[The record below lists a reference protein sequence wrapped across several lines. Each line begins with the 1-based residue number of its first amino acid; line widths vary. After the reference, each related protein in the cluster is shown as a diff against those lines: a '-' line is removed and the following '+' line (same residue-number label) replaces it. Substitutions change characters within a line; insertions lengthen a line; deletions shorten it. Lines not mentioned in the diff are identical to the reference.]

1 MKKLLKYTAG
11 IILMVVLAYNSVY
24 FRKLDAMKAS
34 SSKFDAKAFARNYFN
49 NKLIPSLSVAVEIN
63 QLISLLESNKEQ
75 TFERYGHALG
85 IGNIRYFLVK
95 GEGQITSINENDITI
110 LAKADTATKSI
121 CIATEF
127 VFGNAIRDA
136 SGKID
141 INEFSN
147 TMDFNSV
154 SSEINKIVRA
164 KVLPAF
170 KASVKKGNTVQ
181 FAGAVELN
189 KEHLN
194 VDDIELMPAQ
204 LKIVVTVTK

>member
-11 IILMVVLAYNSVY
+11 IILIVVLAYNSVY

-49 NKLIPSLSVAVEIN
+49 NKLIPSLSGAVEIN

-75 TFERYGHALG
+75 TFERYGHVLG

-95 GEGQITSINENDITI
+95 GEGQITSINENDMTI

-121 CIATEF
+121 RIATEF

-164 KVLPAF
+164 EVLPAF
-170 KASVKKGNTVQ
+170 KASAKKGNTVQ
-181 FAGAVELN
+181 FAGAIELN

-204 LKIVVTVTK
+204 LKIVAAVTK